1 MTKVISFIS
10 RKGGTGKTTNVINL
24 STMLHSLGNKVLL
37 VETDTNYTLTTL
49 RKMELFKT
57 GAKDDQ
63 LFQIMASEDSKI
75 AEEIQDLKVK
85 GYDYILI
92 DTAGKTTDSSIRKIC
107 VQSDLVIIPTSLSQN
122 DLLVTFQ
129 TVEDL
134 KQAKKLNESLILV
147 VLPNR
152 INGLT
157 KSKTISNKMVITI
170 EDKGIGM
177 TSDTVKH
184 IFEKFYRAH
193 EGNIHNVKGFG
204 LGMSYVKWV
213 IDIHKGAIQV
223 NSELGKG
230 TKVEIS
236 LPMIEPK

>member
-157 KSKTISNKMVITI
+157 KSKTISNT
-170 EDKGIGM
+170 
-177 TSDTVKH
+177 
-184 IFEKFYRAH
+184 
-193 EGNIHNVKGFG
+193 
-204 LGMSYVKWV
+204 L
-213 IDIHKGAIQV
+213 
-223 NSELGKG
+223 SELDAIVCQNFVPSKNIFTQSSTILPEKEYLSV
-230 TKVEIS
+230 TKEIVS
-236 LPMIEPK
+236 LLK

>member
-63 LFQIMASEDSKI
+63 LFQIMASEDAKI

-157 KSKTISNKMVITI
+157 KSKTISNT
-170 EDKGIGM
+170 
-177 TSDTVKH
+177 
-184 IFEKFYRAH
+184 
-193 EGNIHNVKGFG
+193 
-204 LGMSYVKWV
+204 L
-213 IDIHKGAIQV
+213 
-223 NSELGKG
+223 SELDAIVCQHFVPSKNIFTQSSTILPEKEYLSV
-230 TKVEIS
+230 TKEIVS
-236 LPMIEPK
+236 LLK

>member
-157 KSKTISNKMVITI
+157 KSKTISNT
-170 EDKGIGM
+170 
-177 TSDTVKH
+177 
-184 IFEKFYRAH
+184 
-193 EGNIHNVKGFG
+193 
-204 LGMSYVKWV
+204 L
-213 IDIHKGAIQV
+213 
-223 NSELGKG
+223 SELDAIVCQHFVPSKNIFTQSSTILPEKEYLSV
-230 TKVEIS
+230 TKEIVS
-236 LPMIEPK
+236 LLK

>member
-24 STMLHSLGNKVLL
+24 TTMLHSWGNKVLL

-63 LFQIMASEDSKI
+63 LFQIMASEDAKI

-157 KSKTISNKMVITI
+157 KSKTISNT
-170 EDKGIGM
+170 
-177 TSDTVKH
+177 
-184 IFEKFYRAH
+184 
-193 EGNIHNVKGFG
+193 
-204 LGMSYVKWV
+204 L
-213 IDIHKGAIQV
+213 
-223 NSELGKG
+223 SELDAIVCQHFVPSKNIFTQSSTILPEKEYLSV
-230 TKVEIS
+230 TKEIVS
-236 LPMIEPK
+236 LLK

>member
-63 LFQIMASEDSKI
+63 LFQIMASEDAKI
-75 AEEIQDLKVK
+75 AEEIQALKVK

-157 KSKTISNKMVITI
+157 KSKTISNI
-170 EDKGIGM
+170 
-177 TSDTVKH
+177 
-184 IFEKFYRAH
+184 
-193 EGNIHNVKGFG
+193 
-204 LGMSYVKWV
+204 L
-213 IDIHKGAIQV
+213 
-223 NSELGKG
+223 SELDAIVCQHFVPSKNIFTQSSTILPEKEYLSV
-230 TKVEIS
+230 TKEIVS
-236 LPMIEPK
+236 LLK

>member
-63 LFQIMASEDSKI
+63 LFQIMASEDAKI
-75 AEEIQDLKVK
+75 AEEIQALKVK

-157 KSKTISNKMVITI
+157 KSKTISNT
-170 EDKGIGM
+170 
-177 TSDTVKH
+177 
-184 IFEKFYRAH
+184 
-193 EGNIHNVKGFG
+193 
-204 LGMSYVKWV
+204 L
-213 IDIHKGAIQV
+213 
-223 NSELGKG
+223 SELDAIVCQHFVPSKNIFTQSSTILPEKEYLSV
-230 TKVEIS
+230 TKEIVS
-236 LPMIEPK
+236 LLK